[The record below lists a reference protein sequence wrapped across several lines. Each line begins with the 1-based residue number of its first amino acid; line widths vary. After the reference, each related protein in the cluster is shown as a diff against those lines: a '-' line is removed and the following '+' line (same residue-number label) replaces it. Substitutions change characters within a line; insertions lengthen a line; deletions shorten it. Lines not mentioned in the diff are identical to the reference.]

1 MAANEPIKEPEI
13 RSQKESNCWQIA
25 SQFAL
30 AFPLCAKYTIA
41 AAADAPA
48 VTRASI
54 AFTRITGNECGLGRL
69 MLEQVAVQDVCW
81 VCGLFTPVDYWIS
94 TVMGLAYVM
103 AMRLIMQE
111 PSTER

>member
-1 MAANEPIKEPEI
+1 MSSTSTTMAANEPIREPEM

-54 AFTRITGNECGLGRL
+54 AFKRITGKLTIYL
-69 MLEQVAVQDVCW
+69 HADAIHSL
-81 VCGLFTPVDYWIS
+81 LYS
-94 TVMGLAYVM
+94 
-103 AMRLIMQE
+103 
-111 PSTER
+111 